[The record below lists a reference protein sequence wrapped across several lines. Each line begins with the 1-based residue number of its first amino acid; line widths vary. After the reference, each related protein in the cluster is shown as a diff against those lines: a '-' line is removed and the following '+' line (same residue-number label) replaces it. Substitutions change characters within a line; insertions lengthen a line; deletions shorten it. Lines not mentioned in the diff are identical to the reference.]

1 MDVEFQTVMEVK
13 GDLMKVFLQDGNQ
26 MTLDLRKKILV
37 LLKDRLFLE
46 IGKAEIELFPENGDL
61 MLCLMLSLMNK

>member
-1 MDVEFQTVMEVK
+1 MDVEFQTE

-46 IGKAEIELFPENGDL
+46 IGKAEFELFPEN
-61 MLCLMLSLMNK
+61 